1 MEKEKLPRL
10 VIELSNG
17 KRINDIESIRTA
29 KSNSVTI
36 DMTMECLE
44 NREARLMQ
52 FYSIISSNEYII
64 VQQDSDKR
72 PLLIKTESIIC
83 AFFPRGELL

>member
-1 MEKEKLPRL
+1 MEKQL

-17 KRINDIESIRTA
+17 KRITNIESIRTTE
-29 KSNSVTI
+29 SNSVTI
-36 DMTMECLE
+36 DMTMKCIE
-44 NREARLMQ
+44 NREDKLLQ
-52 FYSIISSNEYII
+52 FYSVIRSNEYII

-72 PLLIKTESIIC
+72 PLLVKTESIIC